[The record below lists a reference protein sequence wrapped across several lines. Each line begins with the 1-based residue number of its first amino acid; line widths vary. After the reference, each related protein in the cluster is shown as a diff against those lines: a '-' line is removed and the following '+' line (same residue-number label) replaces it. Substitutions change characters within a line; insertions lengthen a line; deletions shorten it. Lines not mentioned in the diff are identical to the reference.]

1 MYGGAGDAWNFIRR
15 TGYPRTIGR
24 SVADAAETGIFP
36 RTGTYPGGEI
46 SANPN
51 IIQRGDNSTRV
62 FWDTAT
68 GSGINF
74 DY

>member
-1 MYGGAGDAWNFIRR
+1 MDNNESGL
-15 TGYPRTIGR
+15 
-24 SVADAAETGIFP
+24 FP
-36 RTGTYPGGEI
+36 RTGTYPAAEI

-51 IIQRGDNSTRV
+51 IIQRGDNTTRV
-62 FWDTAT
+62 FWDTAS